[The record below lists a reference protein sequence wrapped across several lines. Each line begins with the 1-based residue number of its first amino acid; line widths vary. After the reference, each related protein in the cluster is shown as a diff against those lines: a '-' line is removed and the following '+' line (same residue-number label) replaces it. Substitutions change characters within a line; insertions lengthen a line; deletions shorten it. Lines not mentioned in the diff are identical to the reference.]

1 MGSHMSQISLAEQLQ
16 HVTCLVKTDGGSGTG
31 FIYNISAHGN
41 STMPMLVTNR
51 HVIDG
56 STKTNFRMTTCNAD
70 NTPNFGKYVDFEI
83 PTAKWKNHPTDGI
96 DLAMTPIAG
105 LLNQAVAS
113 GHKPFY
119 RLLSADLIADDSYL
133 MNMDAIESI
142 TMIGYPTGI
151 FDEANNLPV
160 IRRGIT
166 ASRIGLRYNG
176 RPEFL
181 IDCAC
186 FPGSSGSPV
195 FHYDT
200 GPELTRDG
208 SMSMSGVRFKF
219 LGILWGGPM
228 HNVAGE
234 IVAKPIETA
243 VKPVSV
249 TQVMMNLGFCIRAS
263 ELAGFESVFQ
273 SEIGALTNES
283 AAP

>member
-1 MGSHMSQISLAEQLQ
+1 
-16 HVTCLVKTDGGSGTG
+16 
-31 FIYNISAHGN
+31 
-41 STMPMLVTNR
+41 
-51 HVIDG
+51 
-56 STKTNFRMTTCNAD
+56 
-70 NTPNFGKYVDFEI
+70 
-83 PTAKWKNHPTDGI
+83 
-96 DLAMTPIAG
+96 
-105 LLNQAVAS
+105 
-113 GHKPFY
+113 
-119 RLLSADLIADDSYL
+119 

-208 SMSMSGVRFKF
+208 SIRMGGVRFKF
-219 LGILWGGPM
+219 LGILWGGPT
-228 HNVAGE
+228 HNVDGE

-273 SEIGALTNES
+273 SEIGALTNER